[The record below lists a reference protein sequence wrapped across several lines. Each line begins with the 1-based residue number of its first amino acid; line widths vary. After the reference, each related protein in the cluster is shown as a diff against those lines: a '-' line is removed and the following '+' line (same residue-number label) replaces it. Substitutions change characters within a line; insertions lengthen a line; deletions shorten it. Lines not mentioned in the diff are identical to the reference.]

1 MSYTSMSYREIASRY
16 NAINA
21 IPPKAAAQIGAV
33 LAAQIG
39 PQRWALDIGAGA
51 GRLAIPAWQA
61 GCHVISLDLELAMLV
76 AGDCEARERNIALPS
91 LQSDAR
97 QLPLTDE
104 AVDVVMI
111 NNLLHLVEGWQQV
124 LADAVRVM
132 KRGGVLLQGRDWLD
146 PNSRAFQLRNKLRQ
160 IVGTLDPSMRPTSA
174 AGPTLMQTLAQMG
187 GKLSPELLAASWH
200 EPESVAR
207 TMQKMAQR
215 QHNETWSLDESL
227 LQVALDQLS
236 EWAATTWPDLDTIEQ
251 TERRFLIGAT
261 LDLKPC
267 EAPQAL

>member
-21 IPPKAAAQIGAV
+21 IPPKAAAQIGAA
-33 LAAQIG
+33 LAEQIG
-39 PQRWALDIGAGA
+39 SQRWVLDIGAGA

-61 GCHVISLDLELAMLV
+61 GCHVIALDLELAMLV
-76 AGDCEARERNIALPS
+76 AGDCEANERGIKLPL

-97 QLPLTDE
+97 QLPFVDE
-104 AVDVVMI
+104 AVDVIMI

-124 LADAVRVM
+124 LLDAVRVM

-187 GKLSPELLAASWH
+187 GKPSPEIMVASWH
-200 EPESVAR
+200 EPESIER
-207 TMQKMAQR
+207 TLQKMALR

-227 LQVALDQLS
+227 LRVALDQLT

-261 LDLKPC
+261 QNLKGTV
-267 EAPQAL
+267 